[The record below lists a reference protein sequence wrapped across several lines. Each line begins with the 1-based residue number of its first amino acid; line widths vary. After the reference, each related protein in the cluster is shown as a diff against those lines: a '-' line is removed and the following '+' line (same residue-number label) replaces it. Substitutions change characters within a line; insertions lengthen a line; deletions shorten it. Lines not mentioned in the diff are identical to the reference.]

1 MGEAGYIEVSTGA
14 VTLDYQEMEDSH
26 GKLNELDL
34 EDSLAEI
41 ARKVLENASGG
52 CTVGLNT

>member
-1 MGEAGYIEVSTGA
+1 
-14 VTLDYQEMEDSH
+14 MEERH
-26 GKLNELDL
+26 GKLDELDL
-34 EDSLAEI
+34 ENSLVEI